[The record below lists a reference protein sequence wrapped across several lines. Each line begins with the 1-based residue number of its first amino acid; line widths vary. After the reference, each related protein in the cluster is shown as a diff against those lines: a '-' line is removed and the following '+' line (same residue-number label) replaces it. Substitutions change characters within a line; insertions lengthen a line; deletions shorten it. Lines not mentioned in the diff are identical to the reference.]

1 MARSRLFDV
10 SGHERRPAGAGP
22 ALRLNLEPQFRGPAR
37 PWRTHASDEPRHG
50 RRSGHRRP
58 PRGCAGVSV
67 IHIPISITS
76 DFICPWCFIGERRL
90 ARAGSHL
97 SRELDEEVHLDISW
111 GPFELNPDFP
121 PEGIDRRAY
130 RIAKF
135 GSWENSQRLDA
146 RVVEAGKPD
155 GAVFNYDRIT
165 RTPNTRRAHRLI
177 WWASHTGHNTDG
189 LAERLFLA
197 YFTEGR
203 DLASCAVL
211 AQIAASTGLD
221 ERATAVFLDT
231 AEGTNEIVAA
241 EADAYRRGVH
251 GVPDF
256 RIGSISFSGAQ
267 PLEIMAEA
275 LRAAA
280 AALS

>member
-1 MARSRLFDV
+1 MTS
-10 SGHERRPAGAGP
+10 
-22 ALRLNLEPQFRGPAR
+22 
-37 PWRTHASDEPRHG
+37 
-50 RRSGHRRP
+50 
-58 PRGCAGVSV
+58 AGVRSSSTRTFRRRVSTGAPTESRNSAVGRTASV
-67 IHIPISITS
+67 WT
-76 DFICPWCFIGERRL
+76 
-90 ARAGSHL
+90 RAL
-97 SRELDEEVHLDISW
+97 I
-111 GPFELNPDFP
+111 
-121 PEGIDRRAY
+121 
-130 RIAKF
+130 
-135 GSWENSQRLDA
+135 
-146 RVVEAGKPD
+146 EAGKPD

-165 RTPNTRRAHRLI
+165 RTPNTRRAHRLV

-203 DLASCAVL
+203 DLASCRRPRANRRYCGIWT
-211 AQIAASTGLD
+211 QRAA
-221 ERATAVFLDT
+221 AAFLDT

-275 LRAAA
+275 LRRAAA
-280 AALS
+280 AV